1 MASPDD
7 EAAQPPPKR
16 SRRDPEAE
24 KDAAQPPPPPPRV
37 ELNPADCD
45 LGTHTH
51 TYLTTRLPLHFR
63 FR

>member
-16 SRRDPEAE
+16 SRRDPEADE
-24 KDAAQPPPPPPRV
+24 AAAQPPRV

-45 LGTHTH
+45 LGTHTP
-51 TYLTTRLPLHFR
+51 T
-63 FR
+63 

>member
-16 SRRDPEAE
+16 SRRDPEADE
-24 KDAAQPPPPPPRV
+24 AAAQPPRV